1 MSEQPMRGVFPILV
15 TPFDERDRIDE
26 DSLRSEVDWCIE
38 AGAHGLGIAYASEI
52 PKLTD
57 AERARLTRV
66 VVAQAA
72 DRVPVVASIF
82 AAANVTAA
90 GFAREMEDLGATAVM
105 CQAPAGASNDGKR
118 EFFAAISSAVRTP
131 VFVQEAAV
139 AVGGP
144 LLHQIAQETANVR
157 YAKVEN
163 APPPQRVGEAIEHAG
178 DLVTVFGGASGDH
191 LIPELARGAQGTM
204 PWPSRVGAFVDAW
217 DCWQAGDHAAA
228 REVWET
234 ADRAAA
240 ARARPGPQGDTAAR
254 GDYTNRPLAR
264 ARAVTARRDQPA
276 RAGRRMRTAGDRI
289 AIGLRSDRAHAP
301 RACRPRGANLRR
313 AVRGDPEAVSCKCA
327 ISNRNTPAQPRTMAG
342 GVRAG

>member
-228 REVWET
+228 REVWERQIAPLLRVPGLDHKEILRREGVIQT
-234 ADRAAA
+234 ARWRA
-240 ARARPGPQGDTAAR
+240 PGPSQPDAISLR
-254 GDYTNRPLAR
+254 ELD
-264 ARAVTARRDQPA
+264 AVCERL
-276 RAGRRMRTAGDRI
+276 G
-289 AIGLRSDRAHAP
+289 IGSRSD
-301 RACRPRGANLRR
+301 
-313 AVRGDPEAVSCKCA
+313 
-327 ISNRNTPAQPRTMAG
+327 
-342 GVRAG
+342 